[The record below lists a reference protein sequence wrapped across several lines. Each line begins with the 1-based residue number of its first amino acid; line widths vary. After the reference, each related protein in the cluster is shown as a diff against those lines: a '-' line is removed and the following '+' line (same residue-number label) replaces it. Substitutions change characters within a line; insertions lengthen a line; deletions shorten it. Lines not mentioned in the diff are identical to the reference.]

1 MLTLDLRPETGVA
14 LHRQIYEQIRAAIL
28 SGRMRSHQKLPAS
41 RQLAQSLGVSRST
54 VTESY
59 DQLISEGYLHTRK
72 GAGTFVCSQIPET
85 LLLSAKH
92 SLQAGLQAS
101 QTSDENLAYS
111 LSDYAQS
118 LNPISLPGPDSN
130 CDFSFRYWRPDLSLF
145 PTQQWQRMV
154 NRHSA
159 QTTDWMTYSAQPM
172 GHFCLR
178 EAIADHITQVRAV
191 RCQPEQILITQG
203 TQQAVGLIARLLLN
217 AGEGVAIEDPGY
229 LSARKIFVSQR
240 ATLLPIAVDADG
252 MQMEGPAGLLA
263 QTAGKPVRL
272 AYVTPSHQ
280 FPTGSLMTLTRRLA
294 LLQWAQRHQALIIE
308 DDYDSEYRYGGRPIP
323 ALQGLDNHGRVLYVG
338 TFSKVMFPGVRL
350 GYLVLPLPLVSVFD
364 RAKWLCDRQCSF
376 LYQSALSEFI
386 AEGHLSRHI
395 RRMRLVYEKRRTV
408 LMNSLR
414 DAFSAVGQV
423 EFFGDAAGLHV
434 MARLP
439 LHRLGLSEQA
449 FVTQAKSHGV
459 DLFSVQRYYLS
470 SNDLLPVTEDKKG
483 LFIFGFGGMDE
494 TAIEGA
500 IARLKKMV
508 ESRSARH

>member
-1 MLTLDLRPETGVA
+1 MFTLDLRPETGVA

-59 DQLISEGYLHTRK
+59 DQLISEGYLRTRK

-85 LLLSAKH
+85 LLLSAPH
-92 SLQAGLQAS
+92 NLQAGLQAS
-101 QTSDENLAYS
+101 QTSDDSLAYS
-111 LSDYAQS
+111 LSEYAQS
-118 LNPISLPGPDSN
+118 LKPLALPGPTSN

-145 PTQQWQRMV
+145 PTQQWQRIT

-159 QTTDWMTYSAQPM
+159 QTTDWMTYSEQPM
-172 GHFCLR
+172 GHLRLR
-178 EAIADHITQVRAV
+178 EAIAAHITQVRAV

-203 TQQAVGLIARLLLN
+203 TQQAVGLIAQLLLS
-217 AGEGVAIEDPGY
+217 AGEGVAVEDPGY
-229 LSARKIFVSQR
+229 LSARKIFVSQQ
-240 ATLLPIAVDADG
+240 AMLLPIAVDADG
-252 MQMEGPAGLLA
+252 MQMEGPTGLLA
-263 QTAGKPVRL
+263 QTAGKTVRL

-280 FPTGSLMTLTRRLA
+280 FPTGALMTLTRRLA

-308 DDYDSEYRYGGRPIP
+308 DDYDSEFRYGGRPMP

-338 TFSKVMFPGVRL
+338 TFSKVMFPGLRL
-350 GYLVLPLPLVSVFD
+350 GYLVLPLPLVPVFA

-376 LYQSALSEFI
+376 LSQSALGEFI

-414 DAFSAVGQV
+414 EAFGDVGRV

-439 LHRLGLSEQA
+439 LHSLGLSDQD
-449 FVTQAKSHGV
+449 FVNRAQNHGV
-459 DLFSVQRYYLS
+459 DLFSVQRYYLP
-470 SNDLLPVTEDKKG
+470 SNDFLPAMEDKKG

-494 TAIEGA
+494 DAIEGA
-500 IARLKKMV
+500 IARLKKII
-508 ESRSARH
+508 ESHLA